1 MTTAATGKPLV
12 SSGFQAAIAKNGKK
26 RDLLIMTEN
35 LQPSTKPALAMIKG
49 GKLTAQ
55 EFSSLPFPQK
65 VDRIREMPSRKR
77 LDLLTEDPD
86 GKQLTKAFAPQEF
99 YLMMKEIGETDAI
112 SLLTNCSPEQ
122 LAFCLDLELWEKWDF
137 RFDQACTWL
146 GYILSIGEEHLWAH
160 LRRLDWEL
168 IQLILINGIE
178 VGGGVGELSTDAERL
193 GDWDHSIDNLYFI
206 TFRDSKHARLLGSLI
221 DILYRY
227 DHQLYMDLMEG
238 CRSSIKSEL
247 EDLCYQFKS
256 GRLADL
262 GFPDYDQAIEI
273 YLPIPPEAFALSD
286 GKSSITADVYATVLL
301 SSPDNGG
308 GSDTLLSRI
317 LQSNSSVAL
326 QQELGYLFN
335 CALIAE
341 NGTMPDDDTIR
352 IISNRVYGWLNIALE
367 HLAGN
372 NEVKGREIIYK
383 EYIKR
388 LFRLGCGIIQDVVR
402 LAKTVQSDNYATS
415 KALRG
420 FTAQRPRFYR
430 GLDSD
435 HADGYREFQTI
446 DDVRRAKEF
455 LVAAIAASTT
465 NSLP

>member
-1 MTTAATGKPLV
+1 MTTAATGNPLV
-12 SSGFQAAIAKNGKK
+12 SSGVQAALAKTVEK
-26 RDLLIMTEN
+26 RDVLIMTEN
-35 LQPSTKPALAMIKG
+35 LQPSTKPALAIIKG
-49 GKLTAQ
+49 GKLSAQ
-55 EFSSLPFPQK
+55 EFSSLPFLQK
-65 VDRIREMPSRKR
+65 IDRIRELPSRKR
-77 LDLLTEDPD
+77 LDLLTEDPE
-86 GKQLTKAFAPQEF
+86 GKELTKAFAPQEF
-99 YLMMKEIGETDAI
+99 YLMIKEIGETDAV
-112 SLLTNCSPEQ
+112 SLLSNCSPEQ

-146 GYILSIGEEHLWAH
+146 DYILSIGEEHLWAH
-160 LRRLDWEL
+160 LRELDWEL
-168 IQLILINGIE
+168 IQLILLNSIE

-206 TFRDSKHARLLGSLI
+206 TFRDSKHARLMGTLI
-221 DILYRY
+221 DILYRH

-286 GKSSITADVYATVLL
+286 GKSAITADVYAAVLL
-301 SSPDNGG
+301 SSPDNGDG
-308 GSDTLLSRI
+308 DTLLSRI
-317 LQSNSSVAL
+317 LQRSSSVAL

-352 IISNRVYGWLNIALE
+352 TISNRVYGWLNIALE

-372 NEVKGREIIYK
+372 NEAKGREIIHK

-388 LFRLGCGIIQDVVR
+388 LFRLGCGIIHEVVR

-430 GLDSD
+430 GLDPD

-455 LVAAIAASTT
+455 LVAAIAVQKT
-465 NSLP
+465 NSPP

>member
-1 MTTAATGKPLV
+1 
-12 SSGFQAAIAKNGKK
+12 
-26 RDLLIMTEN
+26 MTEN

-55 EFSSLPFPQK
+55 EFASLPFPQK

-77 LDLLTEDPD
+77 LDLLTEDPE
-86 GKQLTKAFAPQEF
+86 GKELTKAFAPQEF

-122 LAFCLDLELWEKWDF
+122 LTFCLDVELWEKWDF
-137 RFDQACTWL
+137 SFDQACTWL
-146 GYILSIGEEHLWAH
+146 GYILSLDEEHLWAH
-160 LRRLDWEL
+160 LRGLDWEF

-193 GDWDHSIDNLYFI
+193 GNWDHSIDNLYFI

-221 DILYRY
+221 DILYRH

-247 EDLCYQFKS
+247 EDLCYQFRS

-286 GKSSITADVYATVLL
+286 GKSSITADGYAAVLL

-308 GSDTLLSRI
+308 KDTLLSRI
-317 LQSNSSVAL
+317 LQKSSSAVL
-326 QQELGYLFN
+326 LQELGYLFN

-341 NGTMPDDDTIR
+341 NGTMPDDDTVK

-372 NEVKGREIIYK
+372 NEVKGREIVNK

-388 LFRLGCGIIQDVVR
+388 LFRLGCGIIHEVVR
-402 LAKTVQSDNYATS
+402 LAKTIQSDNYATS

-430 GLDSD
+430 GLDPD

-455 LVAAIAASTT
+455 LVAASAAQKT